1 MQQTKDRPAA
11 SAAAQS
17 DIYGTLLVHAEPGES
32 SSRRVEAA
40 ARFAR
45 AIDARLIGLGAE
57 TFEPLAATDAF
68 SGFTSG
74 EWVSLVQEQVER
86 NLKAAEAAFRRDS
99 AGAEVEW
106 RGVQDYPHRALAR
119 LARGADLIVSGPKRS
134 APSTSV
140 ADPADVVL
148 TAARPV
154 LLVPETRTHLRA
166 DSVVVAW
173 KDTRECRRAVADAL
187 PLLRRASDVVVLAV
201 CRKGAED
208 QAASEVDDVVANLK
222 RRRVAARPEV
232 KSGTDESVT
241 AEIEAA
247 ASRSMSDLI
256 VTGAYGHSRMR
267 EWVFGGV
274 TADLLHQPPCFVL
287 MSH

>member
-1 MQQTKDRPAA
+1 MQETKERPVA
-11 SAAAQS
+11 SPAVQS
-17 DIYGTLLVHAEPGES
+17 DMYGTLLVHAEPGQAS
-32 SSRRVEAA
+32 SQRVEAA

-45 AIDARLIGLGAE
+45 EINARLIGLGAE
-57 TFEPLAATDAF
+57 TVEPLGATDPFGGYTA
-68 SGFTSG
+68 G
-74 EWVSLVQEQVER
+74 EWISLAQEQVER
-86 NLKAAEAAFRRDS
+86 NLNAAEAAFRRDA

-106 RGVQDYPHRALAR
+106 RVVQDYPHRALMR
-119 LARGADLIVSGPKRS
+119 LARGADLIVLGPKRS

-140 ADPADVVL
+140 ADPANVVL

-154 LLVPETRTHLRA
+154 LMVPETRTHLRA

-187 PLLRRASDVVVLAV
+187 PLLRRASDVVVFAV

-208 QAASEVDDVVANLK
+208 QAANEVDDVVANLK
-222 RRRVAARPEV
+222 RRGVTARPEV
-232 KSGTDESVT
+232 KAGTDESVT
-241 AEIEAA
+241 AELESVV
-247 ASRSMSDLI
+247 SRSMADLI
-256 VTGAYGHSRMR
+256 VTGAYGHTRMR

-274 TADLLHQPPCFVL
+274 TADLLHRPPCFVL